1 MMFKYDTLGKEPGM
15 MIGFKS
21 SKKLL
26 DTKKRRWDFH
36 GKLIAFE
43 RRLLLILNTSLLCR
57 SHGKSLINVIMK
69 GGGGFLLISIT

>member
-1 MMFKYDTLGKEPGM
+1 MMSKYDTLGKEPGK

-36 GKLIAFE
+36 G
-43 RRLLLILNTSLLCR
+43 ILNTSLLSK
-57 SHGKSLINVIMK
+57 SHGKSPH
-69 GGGGFLLISIT
+69 